1 MAAVMEHM
9 SDADY
14 FALPDMNHS
23 SLRWLIDDTPAHYR
37 WRRDHPLDME
47 PTPAMEFGTA
57 VHSLVLGGPGIVP
70 IDAEDWRTKAAK
82 DARAAVRAD
91 GGVALL
97 TDDFQRA
104 QNMADAVRAHPV
116 AAKLL
121 STADH
126 TEVVIRWEERG
137 VPCKAKLDLIA
148 GRFGADLK
156 TTDNAHPQAFGRSV
170 AKYGYHTAQA
180 FYTAAMKAAGIV
192 DPRFVFIAVE
202 KQPPHLV
209 SALVLDD
216 YAVSLARQTVNAALE
231 LYKTCAETDTWPG
244 YGDALQPVQ
253 LPRWAEIE
261 MESA

>member
-47 PTPAMEFGTA
+47 PTPDMEFGTA
-57 VHSLVLGGPGIVP
+57 LHSFVLGGRAVHLVEA
-70 IDAEDWRTKAAK
+70 DDWRTKAAQQIRR
-82 DARAAVRAD
+82 DARAV
-91 GGVALL
+91 GEVALL
-97 TDDFQRA
+97 PPAYEKART
-104 QNMADAVRAHPV
+104 MADAVRAHPV

-126 TEVVIRWEERG
+126 TEVVIRWTERG

-148 GRFGADLK
+148 GKFGADLK

-180 FYTAAMKAAGIV
+180 FYTAAMKAAGIT

-209 SALVLDD
+209 SALVLEE
-216 YAVSLARQTVNAALE
+216 YAVSLARQTVDSALE